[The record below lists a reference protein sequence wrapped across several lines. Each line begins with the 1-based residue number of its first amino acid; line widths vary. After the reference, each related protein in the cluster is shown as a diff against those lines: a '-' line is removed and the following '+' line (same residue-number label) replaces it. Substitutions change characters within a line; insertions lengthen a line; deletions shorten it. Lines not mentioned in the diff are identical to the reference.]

1 MHRLLVWEPACGG
14 AVVLRRSWRI
24 LVISLRVNSAENPG
38 LGSKRLF
45 STVYEITTNYLMIA
59 AVFLAVCYGYRA
71 GAYIRVSFLADHLPR
86 KVRLYV
92 NYFVQGVSMLYGVLL
107 IVATYQQALRV
118 IPDQTTLSSLD
129 FIPLGP
135 AYMIVPVGLFFMS
148 LMMLLDIRKVRKG
161 ESSLFSE
168 ESPTA

>member
-1 MHRLLVWEPACGG
+1 MQKLLKGCELVMVYVSCLSTFVLMLLTTAEAGG
-14 AVVLRRSWRI
+14 RY
-24 LVISLRVNSAENPG
+24 
-38 LGSKRLF
+38 LF
-45 STVYEITTNYLMIA
+45 NRPITGVYEITTNYLMIA